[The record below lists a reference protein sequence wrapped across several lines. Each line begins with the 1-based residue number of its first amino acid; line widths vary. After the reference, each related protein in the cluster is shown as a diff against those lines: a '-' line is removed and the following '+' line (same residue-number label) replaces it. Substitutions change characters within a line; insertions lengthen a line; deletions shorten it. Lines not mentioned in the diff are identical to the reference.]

1 MAPAAQRRDLMRL
14 QAGNGAHLTYCTN
27 IHPGETWAEVRAAL
41 SDHVPEVKRRVSP
54 DKAFGVGLRLSG
66 LAVKQLSNPAARTEL
81 CELLEQ
87 NDLYV
92 FTVNGFPHGDFHNTP
107 VKEQVYRPDWSE
119 EERLV
124 YTDGIVNLLSH
135 ITPEDAD
142 YNPSISTVPVGFR
155 PLMHSLEARENA
167 ANRILRQAV
176 RLDSVR
182 QQTGRTITLAL
193 EPEPHCALETS
204 SEAVDFFEDFLLSK
218 RAINSVAPLRDR
230 PAESEMIVRRHVGLC
245 LDTCHAAV
253 EFEQP
258 RESLARIERAAIRI
272 FKAQLTTGLRIER
285 LDSQTLERLKGFA
298 DEVYLHQVVE
308 RDGDRLN
315 RYLDLSQALSDATER
330 SRDAAE
336 WRVHFHVPVFLGR
349 LGRFTNTQKQ
359 LTEYID
365 AWKEKPFTKH
375 LEVETYTWDVLPPE
389 YRDRPVEQAI
399 AREIEWVQER
409 MQG

>member
-14 QAGNGAHLTYCTN
+14 RTGNDAHLTYCTN
-27 IHPGETWAEVRAAL
+27 IHPGESWEEVRAAL
-41 SDHVPEVKRRVSP
+41 GAHVPEVKKKICP
-54 DKAFGVGLRLSG
+54 DEPFGVGLRLSG
-66 LAVKQLSNPAARTEL
+66 LAISQLSNPVARAEL
-81 CELLEQ
+81 RELLEQ
-87 NDLYV
+87 NNLYV
-92 FTVNGFPHGDFHNTP
+92 FTVNGFPHGNFHNTP

-124 YTDGIVNLLSH
+124 YTDGIADLLSH

-142 YNPSISTVPVGFR
+142 YSPSISTVPVGFR
-155 PLMHSLEARENA
+155 PRMNTNEAQEHA

-176 RLDSVR
+176 RLDSIRR
-182 QQTGRTITLAL
+182 QSGKTITLAL

-204 SEAVDFFEDFLLSK
+204 SEAVAFFEDFLLSTSALN
-218 RAINSVAPLRDR
+218 AIPELRDR
-230 PAESEMIVRRHVGLC
+230 PDEAELIVRRHVGLC

-258 RESLARIERAAIRI
+258 RESLERIERAGITI
-272 FKAQLTTGLRIER
+272 FKVQLTTGLRVER
-285 LDSQTLERLKGFA
+285 LDSETLKELEGFV

-315 RYLDLSQALSDATER
+315 RYLDLGPALAGALARGGNTR
-330 SRDAAE
+330 E
-336 WRVHFHVPVFLGR
+336 WRVHFHVPVFLDR

-365 AWKEKPFTKH
+365 AWNEKPFTHH

-389 YRDRPVEQAI
+389 YRDRPVAQAI
-399 AREIEWVQER
+399 AGEIEWVREHLR
-409 MQG
+409 G